1 MLLSNAGGK
10 MVQWG
15 KMFET
20 KPIARTH
27 MVERD
32 SLTKYPLT
40 VTCTHSKQM
49 QYLKRCQCKKVT
61 LKDKYSNSPQV
72 LKPKGV
78 TPYLA

>member
-1 MLLSNAGGK
+1 MGLTIIGWEGKWCFPLLLSNAGGK

-15 KMFET
+15 KMLAT

-40 VTCTHSKQM
+40 VTCTHTVN
-49 QYLKRCQCKKVT
+49 RC
-61 LKDKYSNSPQV
+61 SI
-72 LKPKGV
+72 
-78 TPYLA
+78 